1 MYFTVLC
8 FMVAYSYNASLAQ
21 SSRVVL
27 DLFSFLQSQDVTVI
41 NLVMQHVVY
50 KMC

>member
-8 FMVAYSYNASLAQ
+8 FMVTYSYYSSLAQ
-21 SSRVVL
+21 SSHVVL
-27 DLFSFLQSQDVTVI
+27 NLFSFLQSQDVTVI
-41 NLVMQHVVY
+41 NIVMQHVVY